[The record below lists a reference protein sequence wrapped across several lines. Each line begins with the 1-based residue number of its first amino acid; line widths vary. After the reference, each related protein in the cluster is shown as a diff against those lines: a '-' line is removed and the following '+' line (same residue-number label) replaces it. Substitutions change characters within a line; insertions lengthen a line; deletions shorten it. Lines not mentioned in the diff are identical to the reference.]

1 MSELDDTFTALADPT
16 RRAVVQLLR
25 QGPQRAGEIA
35 DALEM
40 SPPAL
45 SRHLKVLR
53 RSGLVL
59 EQRDADDARARVYR
73 LEPAPFDALRRW
85 VVEVESFWQLE
96 LDAFKQHAER
106 TRAKGPR

>member
-1 MSELDDTFTALADPT
+1 MLDETFTALADPT
-16 RRAVVQLLR
+16 RRAVVELLR
-25 QGPQRAGEIA
+25 QGPQRAGELA
-35 DALEM
+35 GALEM

-59 EQRDADDARARVYR
+59 ELRDADDARARIYR

-85 VVEVESFWQLE
+85 VADVESFWRME
-96 LDAFKQHAER
+96 LVAFKRHAER
-106 TRAKGPR
+106 TRGKGPR